1 MSPTD
6 EGAWCPLVTTTPS
19 PDDGRRTT
27 MQDNDASAPATFTF
41 NHRGDG
47 AKWSVSDFYEDFESE
62 LIRAL
67 SSGLDFDTGFYGV
80 KKEIESGRI
89 ERRGDTIFVTVSV
102 SDDFDCEG
110 VGEVSFP
117 AIDLTVDAVKA
128 ALDEAL
134 DAARE
139 NQRDNEVAALYLVG
153 KDQGPG
159 MSPWSFTFL
168 RDMSGYDFE
177 SPPGDSYHRWGWQ
190 EVDTDD
196 DSDVEAF
203 PKEIGAEVAAKIA
216 EAVFAGEVDDAGK
229 DGVVIEGWRV
239 RFARE

>member
-1 MSPTD
+1 
-6 EGAWCPLVTTTPS
+6 
-19 PDDGRRTT
+19 
-27 MQDNDASAPATFTF
+27 MQDNDTPATATFTF
-41 NHRGDG
+41 NRRGDG
-47 AKWSVSDFYEDFESE
+47 AKWSVSDFYEAFESE

-110 VGEVSFP
+110 IGE
-117 AIDLTVDAVKA
+117 ATCLAADLTTSLDA
-128 ALDEAL
+128 LHRAL
-134 DAARE
+134 DAAEESARE
-139 NQRDNEVAALYLVG
+139 NQRDNEVVALYLVG

-168 RDMSGYDFE
+168 RDMSGHGFD

-216 EAVFAGEVDDAGK
+216 EAVFADEVDDAGK
-229 DGVVIEGWRV
+229 DGVVVEGWRV